1 MQRKIQ
7 LLDREL
13 IERVIEEAFQLM
25 LNPGIKVTSVEARS
39 LLADAGAQVDSD
51 KEVVKIP
58 ESLGRKAIETVPTE
72 FQLYD
77 RDGKPT
83 VHYGGDSVHYDPGS
97 SGVNMFD
104 AETGEHRPA
113 VTKDLVNVIK
123 IAEKLPQYD
132 AQSTALVCNEIPK
145 EIGDIYRLYLVL
157 RYSKKP
163 IVTGAFSIST
173 TDLMIEMLSIFAGG
187 RQGLREKPLAVFDV
201 CPSPPLIWSEFGSQN
216 LIELARAGVPAQIV
230 SMPLAGAVAPV
241 TLIGSVVQ
249 HAAEVISGM
258 TIHQLAQPGS
268 PIVWG
273 GAPAIMDMRQG
284 TTPMGAIETAMIDTA
299 YAQVG
304 KYFNLPTHT
313 YLGASDSK
321 LIDAQAGL
329 ESGMTALVGALAGI
343 NMISGAGMLDFLVSQ
358 SLEKLVIDA
367 EAIGMSKRMLAG
379 VQIHTETLATE
390 MFEGIEFKGEFLKQR
405 TTRQL
410 VTKEQYLPSSVIDR
424 GSIRTWKQNGELDSV
439 ARAQTRV
446 QELLAAYEPPTFDEQ
461 KVKEMVRMI
470 KNLAGEAG
478 MDELPPLDL

>member
-1 MQRKIQ
+1 
-7 LLDREL
+7 
-13 IERVIEEAFQLM
+13 
-25 LNPGIKVTSVEARS
+25 
-39 LLADAGAQVDSD
+39 
-51 KEVVKIP
+51 
-58 ESLGRKAIETVPTE
+58 
-72 FQLYD
+72 
-77 RDGKPT
+77 
-83 VHYGGDSVHYDPGS
+83 
-97 SGVNMFD
+97 
-104 AETGEHRPA
+104 
-113 VTKDLVNVIK
+113 
-123 IAEKLPQYD
+123 
-132 AQSTALVCNEIPK
+132 
-145 EIGDIYRLYLVL
+145 LYLVL

-230 SMPLAGAVAPV
+230 SMPLAGAVAQV

-249 HAAEVISGM
+249 HAAEVISGI

-367 EAIGMSKRMLAG
+367 EASGMSKRMLAG
-379 VQIHTETLATE
+379 IQIHTETLATE